1 LHFLRIIIDEGH
13 GMATE
18 NTRIATVA
26 SRLVEVSHR
35 WIVSG
40 TPAKDLIGVEM
51 DLVGPVSH
59 AGSPA
64 PFSVDD
70 AGSQYGSGSSTT
82 ESVRRDSLLSQR
94 KSFNDKDERTGAI
107 RNIGSLASG
116 FLRIRPW
123 CPVEDERGSDWLN
136 YFFRHEM
143 LRPRT
148 RTFSGFSKCLRQTL
162 ESIVIRTQP
171 GDVERD
177 IELPPLT
184 HEIVRL
190 EPSFY
195 DKLTV
200 NAFVFVLAANAVTS
214 ERTDIDYIFHKKSG
228 KERAQLLNNL
238 RASAFYW
245 TGFSASD
252 MEAAIEQSE
261 GYIKK
266 QDKLCSKDDEALLEQ
281 CITEAKVMVGSEGW
295 KKLTQSHEVGLF
307 VEDWP
312 AESAEF
318 WSFNKSSKSS
328 ILTMRQCF
336 SNFDAKLGRF

>member
-1 LHFLRIIIDEGH
+1 
-13 GMATE
+13 MATE

-59 AGSPA
+59 AGTPA
-64 PFSVDD
+64 PFKIDD
-70 AGSQYGSGSSTT
+70 ADSQYGSGSSTA
-82 ESVRRDSLLSQR
+82 ESIRRDALLSQR
-94 KSFNDKDERTGAI
+94 KLFNEKDEKIGAV
-107 RNIGSLASG
+107 RNIGSLVSG

-123 CPVEDERGSDWLN
+123 SSAEDERGSDWSN
-136 YFFRHEM
+136 YFFRHES
-143 LRPRT
+143 LRS
-148 RTFSGFSKCLRQTL
+148 RTFSGFSRCLRQTL
-162 ESIVIRTQP
+162 EAIIIRTQP

-190 EPSFY
+190 QPSFF

-214 ERTDIDYIFHKKSG
+214 ERTDVDYIFHKKSN
-228 KERAQLLNNL
+228 KERTQLLNNL

-252 MEAAIEQSE
+252 MIAAIEQSE
-261 GYIKK
+261 GYLKK
-266 QDKLCSKDDEALLEQ
+266 QDKICSKDDQDLLER
-281 CITEAKVMVGSEGW
+281 CIDQAKVMVASDAW
-295 KKLTQSHEVGLF
+295 KNLTQSHEVGLF
-307 VEDWP
+307 VENWP
-312 AESAEF
+312 TESAEF
-318 WSFNKSSKSS
+318 WSFDGTGEFLEIAATRLLLKISL
-328 ILTMRQCF
+328 LTF
-336 SNFDAKLGRF
+336 

>member
-1 LHFLRIIIDEGH
+1 
-13 GMATE
+13 MATE

-26 SRLVEVSHR
+26 NRLIEVSHR

-64 PFSVDD
+64 SFDTD
-70 AGSQYGSGSSTT
+70 NGGSQHGSGSSTT
-82 ESVRRDSLLSQR
+82 ESVRRNALLSQR
-94 KSFNDKDERTGAI
+94 KSFNEKDEKIGAI
-107 RNIGSLASG
+107 RNIGSLVSG

-123 CPVEDERGSDWLN
+123 CSAEDERGSDWLN
-136 YFFRHEM
+136 YFFRHES
-143 LRPRT
+143 LRS
-148 RTFSGFSKCLRQTL
+148 RTFSSFSRCLRQTL
-162 ESIVIRTQP
+162 EAIIIRTQP

-190 EPSFY
+190 DPSFY

-214 ERTDIDYIFHKKSG
+214 ERTDVDYIFHKKSN
-228 KERAQLLNNL
+228 KERTQLLNNL

-252 MEAAIEQSE
+252 MIAAIEQSE
-261 GYIKK
+261 GYLKK
-266 QDKLCSKDDEALLEQ
+266 QDKICSRDDQDLLER
-281 CITEAKVMVGSEGW
+281 CIIQAKVMVASDAW
-295 KKLTQSHEVGLF
+295 KNLIQSHEVGLF
-307 VEDWP
+307 VENWP
-312 AESAEF
+312 TESAEF
-318 WSFNKSSKSS
+318 WSFDG
-328 ILTMRQCF
+328 TGEPW
-336 SNFDAKLGRF
+336 KLQQPDSCSRSLY

>member
-1 LHFLRIIIDEGH
+1 
-13 GMATE
+13 MATE

-26 SRLVEVSHR
+26 SKLVEASHR

-51 DLVGPVSH
+51 DLVGPVSNS
-59 AGSPA
+59 GTPA
-64 PFSVDD
+64 PTDD
-70 AGSQYGSGSSTT
+70 ADSQSGSAA
-82 ESVRRDSLLSQR
+82 ESLRRDTLLSQR
-94 KSFNDKDERTGAI
+94 KAYSAKDEKDGAV
-107 RNIGSLASG
+107 RSIGSMASH
-116 FLRIRPW
+116 FLKIRPW
-123 CPVEDERGSDWLN
+123 CSAEDERGSDWVN

-143 LRPRT
+143 FRPRT
-148 RTFSGFSKCLRQTL
+148 RTFSSFSRCLRQTL
-162 ESIVIRTQP
+162 ESVVIRTQS

-184 HEIVRL
+184 HEIIRL

-200 NAFVFVLAANAVTS
+200 NAFVFVLTANAVTS
-214 ERTDIDYIFHKKSG
+214 ERTDVDYIFHKNSG
-228 KERAQLLNNL
+228 KERTQLLNNL

-261 GYIKK
+261 AYMKK
-266 QDKLCSKDDEALLEQ
+266 PEKSCSKHDESLLRR
-281 CITEAKVMVGSEGW
+281 CIDQATVMIGSEGW

-312 AESAEF
+312 AESAAF
-318 WSFNKSSKSS
+318 WSFNRGAGKC
-328 ILTMRQCF
+328 RCC
-336 SNFDAKLGRF
+336 

>member
-1 LHFLRIIIDEGH
+1 
-13 GMATE
+13 MATE

-64 PFSVDD
+64 PFNLDDVD
-70 AGSQYGSGSSTT
+70 SQYASGSSTA
-82 ESVRRDSLLSQR
+82 ESVRRDALLSQR
-94 KSFNDKDERTGAI
+94 KLFNEKDEKMGAI
-107 RNIGSLASG
+107 RNIGSLVSG

-123 CPVEDERGSDWLN
+123 APAEDERGSDWSN
-136 YFFRHEM
+136 YFFRHES
-143 LRPRT
+143 LRS
-148 RTFSGFSKCLRQTL
+148 RTFSGFSRCLRQTL
-162 ESIVIRTQP
+162 ESIIIRTQP

-200 NAFVFVLAANAVTS
+200 NTFVFVLAANAVTS
-214 ERTDIDYIFHKKSG
+214 ERTDVDYIFHKKSN
-228 KERAQLLNNL
+228 KERTQLLNNL

-252 MEAAIEQSE
+252 MIAAIEQSE
-261 GYIKK
+261 GYLKK
-266 QDKLCSKDDEALLEQ
+266 QDKTCSKDDQDLLER
-281 CITEAKVMVGSEGW
+281 CIDQAKVIIASDAW
-295 KKLTQSHEVGLF
+295 KNLTQSHEVGLF
-307 VEDWP
+307 VESWP
-312 AESAEF
+312 TESAEF
-318 WSFNKSSKSS
+318 WSFDGAGESSETAAISFK
-328 ILTMRQCF
+328 ITT
-336 SNFDAKLGRF
+336 D

>member
-1 LHFLRIIIDEGH
+1 MLANIYQQDLYVSPLKVLHFLRIIIDEGH
-13 GMATE
+13 GMAAE
-18 NTRIATVA
+18 NTRIANVA
-26 SRLVEVSHR
+26 SKLVEASYR

-59 AGSPA
+59 PGTPT
-64 PFSVDD
+64 PDD
-70 AGSQYGSGSSTT
+70 ADTRSCSAA
-82 ESVRRDSLLSQR
+82 ESLRRNTLLSQR
-94 KSFNDKDERTGAI
+94 KAYSAKDEKVGAV
-107 RNIGSLASG
+107 RSIGSLASN

-123 CPVEDERGSDWLN
+123 CSAEDERGSDWIN

-143 LRPRT
+143 FRPRT
-148 RTFSGFSKCLRQTL
+148 RTFSSFSRCLRQTI
-162 ESIVIRTQP
+162 ESIVIRTQS

-184 HEIVRL
+184 HEIIRL

-200 NAFVFVLAANAVTS
+200 NAFVFVLTANAVTS
-214 ERTDIDYIFHKKSG
+214 ERTDIDYIFHKNSG
-228 KERAQLLNNL
+228 KERTQLLNNL
-238 RASAFYW
+238 RTSAFYW

-266 QDKLCSKDDEALLEQ
+266 PTKSCSKEDERLLRYCVDQ
-281 CITEAKVMVGSEGW
+281 ARVMLGSEGW
-295 KKLTQSHEVGLF
+295 KKLTKCHEVGLF
-307 VEDWP
+307 VKDWP
-312 AESAEF
+312 TESAAF
-318 WSFNKSSKSS
+318 WSFDKAGE
-328 ILTMRQCF
+328 CWHC
-336 SNFDAKLGRF
+336 